1 MKSIAI
7 IGGGIAGL
15 TFSLFLQNKDFHI
28 EIYEKRESVAEMGV
42 SITLFPNALRV
53 YKELGIYEEILKK
66 GRALKGAYLKSDD
79 GRILKQTHQKTEIP
93 IVCILRSDLHSI
105 LLNQSKLN
113 LHLNCEVTS
122 LKTIENIVEC
132 TFSDGIKKIFDTV
145 IGADG
150 LNSKVREFVIDD
162 KLPTYC
168 GYTMWRG
175 VCNNEFNI
183 DNGGETLGKGKR
195 FGIVPLNNGKI
206 SWWAAQNGENKK
218 YNDNVKVRLLDDF
231 KIFHQPISKII
242 SSTENIIVSPIYDR
256 NIKKGWFKNNIVL
269 LGDAA
274 HPTSPNLGQGACT
287 AIEGAYILAKS
298 IISKGLNEEACKQYE
313 EYQFPRAEFIV
324 NMSRRMGKSRQTE
337 NKIKLFLQFFFI
349 KYLPSSI
356 GENLTNTIIDYD
368 VTTKFKF

>member
-1 MKSIAI
+1 MNCNDCNEID
-7 IGGGIAGL
+7 
-15 TFSLFLQNKDFHI
+15 SLAT
-28 EIYEKRESVAEMGV
+28 Y
-42 SITLFPNALRV
+42 RV
-53 YKELGIYEEILKK
+53 V
-66 GRALKGAYLKSDD
+66 
-79 GRILKQTHQKTEIP
+79 QT
-93 IVCILRSDLHSI
+93 
-105 LLNQSKLN
+105 
-113 LHLNCEVTS
+113 
-122 LKTIENIVEC
+122 
-132 TFSDGIKKIFDTV
+132 
-145 IGADG
+145 
-150 LNSKVREFVIDD
+150 
-162 KLPTYC
+162 
-168 GYTMWRG
+168 
-175 VCNNEFNI
+175 
-183 DNGGETLGKGKR
+183 
-195 FGIVPLNNGKI
+195 
-206 SWWAAQNGENKK
+206 
-218 YNDNVKVRLLDDF
+218 
-231 KIFHQPISKII
+231 
-242 SSTENIIVSPIYDR
+242 IYDR